1 LKPCAEGH
9 KRFIEYT
16 VIGDSVNTGSRLCSA
31 AKAGQ
36 ILVSED
42 TEKRLG
48 GRFDLQEQ
56 PPMSLKGK
64 SKPLRI
70 YAVIGE
76 KGGPRLG
83 LIE

>member
-1 LKPCAEGH
+1 
-9 KRFIEYT
+9 
-16 VIGDSVNTGSRLCSA
+16 VNTGSRLCSA

-48 GRFDLQEQ
+48 GLFELQEQ

-76 KGGPRLG
+76 KGGKRLG
-83 LIE
+83 LP